1 MKKYKLY
8 LFDFDGTILNT
19 MPALEVIFSKTYEHV
34 GMKFD
39 PKDTVYFSRIPSDVG
54 YKILNGDPEKFEE
67 FCKYLEIA
75 IDLPEA
81 LVSNHPYEETYEFLE
96 YVKLNHI
103 RTGIVTSN
111 RTHHVKDVLKVMDI
125 PEDSFDIY
133 VGNKEYEKFKPHPD
147 PILKAL
153 EIGKYDGDLTDV
165 VYIGDAMNDA
175 LSAISAGV
183 NAVII
188 DREDEYPDSDKYVR
202 IHNLMELFK

>member
-1 MKKYKLY
+1 M
-8 LFDFDGTILNT
+8 
-19 MPALEVIFSKTYEHV
+19 
-34 GMKFD
+34 
-39 PKDTVYFSRIPSDVG
+39 
-54 YKILNGDPEKFEE
+54 
-67 FCKYLEIA
+67 
-75 IDLPEA
+75 
-81 LVSNHPYEETYEFLE
+81 SNHPYEETYDFLE

-133 VGNKEYEKFKPHPD
+133 VGNKEYERFKPHPD

-153 EIGKYDGDLTDV
+153 EIGKYEGDLSDV

-175 LSAISAGV
+175 LSAIAAGV
-183 NAVII
+183 DAIII
-188 DREDEYPDSDKYVR
+188 DRFDEYPDSDKYMK

>member
-1 MKKYKLY
+1 MKKYDFY

-34 GMKFD
+34 GLKFD
-39 PKDTVYFSRIPSDVG
+39 PKDTVYFSRIPIDVG
-54 YKILNGDPEKFEE
+54 YKIMNGDPNKFKE
-67 FCKYLEIA
+67 FGKYLEIA

-81 LVSNHPYEETYEFLE
+81 LISNHPYEETYDFLE

-125 PEDSFDIY
+125 PEDSFEIY
-133 VGNKEYEKFKPHPD
+133 VGNKEYERFKPHPD

-153 EIGKYDGDLTDV
+153 EIGNYHGPLDKV
-165 VYIGDAMNDA
+165 AYIGDAMNDA
-175 LSAISAGV
+175 LSAIAAGV
-183 NAVII
+183 DAIII
-188 DREDEYPDSDKYVR
+188 DRNDEYPDSDKYVR
-202 IHNLMELFK
+202 IHNLMELFN